1 MASIGDVR
9 IIVSS
14 ESEERKHNRMDLYY
28 AMLLLGITKENLYY
42 TNKRIDIDSLSPYM
56 DKVIDVIG
64 DKIFH
69 QYISFYPTV
78 IRILSQRNLKEC
90 NFSVFFMIF
99 FVNHQTNQSYN
110 NLFRIKFQKINS
122 CSTLFEFQEYT
133 RNVFIAFIDD
143 LKIKLS
149 RFVAYGYKP
158 TYIINDIFFY

>member
-1 MASIGDVR
+1 MESFKDVK

-14 ESEERKHNRMDLYY
+14 GSEDRKHNRTDLYY
-28 AMLLLGITKENLYY
+28 AMLLLGISKEILYY
-42 TNKRIDIDSLSPYM
+42 SNKRIEIDSLCPHI

-90 NFSVFFMIF
+90 NFSVFLMIF
-99 FVNHQTNQSYN
+99 FVNHRTSETYH
-110 NLFRIKFQKINS
+110 NLFRINFQKINS
-122 CSTLFEFQEYT
+122 CNTLFEFQEYT

-149 RFVAYGYKP
+149 RFSVYGYKP
-158 TYIINDIFFY
+158 SYMINDIFFY